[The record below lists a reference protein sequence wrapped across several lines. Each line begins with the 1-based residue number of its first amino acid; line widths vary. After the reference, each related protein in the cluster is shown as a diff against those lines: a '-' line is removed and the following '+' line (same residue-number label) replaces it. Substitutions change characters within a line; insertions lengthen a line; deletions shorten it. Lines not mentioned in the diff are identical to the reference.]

1 MIFLH
6 IIDLVQ
12 FIIDTAAVPIPS
24 VEDIQTFIALVSNS
38 STFALYDFVY
48 IFLTKGQVFKNGP
61 IVDLSLF
68 AQQPWA
74 TIYQQC

>member
-24 VEDIQTFIALVSNS
+24 VEDIQTIVASASNS
-38 STFALYDFVY
+38 FTFALYDFIY
-48 IFLTKGQVFKNGP
+48 IFLVKG
-61 IVDLSLF
+61 
-68 AQQPWA
+68 
-74 TIYQQC
+74 

>member
-24 VEDIQTFIALVSNS
+24 VEDIQTFIASVSNF
-38 STFALYDFVY
+38 STFALYDFIY
-48 IFLTKGQVFKNGP
+48 IFLAKG
-61 IVDLSLF
+61 
-68 AQQPWA
+68 
-74 TIYQQC
+74 